1 MAKSVEEQAFRDFAP
16 MRHLFTSDAVRCRM
30 AANHLGII
38 LPGFVLDLQARGYTP
53 RGIRHHVLVV
63 EHFGRWLEHHHI
75 AVCRLSTVHVQ
86 EFLRSHLPR
95 CCCRP
100 PAPRVRPDCR
110 AALRRLVEFLR
121 RQKRIQE
128 PPPTAP
134 PQSPVD
140 RLVGAYDEHMDRVCG
155 LSVEIRRRRR
165 HCARQ
170 FLRWRFARQVPRG
183 DQLQAKQVS
192 RYVFLRARRLGPT
205 GIRAL
210 VVNLRSFLR
219 FLEFS
224 GRLRPGVA
232 GGVPQPAPP
241 LPPPPTKTLEPE
253 QWRKFLKSI
262 PRCTPKER
270 RDYAMVLCLAQLALR
285 SQEVVNLTL
294 DDLDWR
300 ALTVRLTQTK
310 QQRQRLL
317 PLADGV
323 AKAIV
328 SYLKHGRPPTPS
340 RALFVHHV
348 APVGQPL
355 TAQTVRI
362 LVRRAFARCGI
373 QASGTYILRHTWA
386 TWAHRRGAG
395 LKLIADLLGHRSL
408 QSTQRYAHVNL
419 EELRQV
425 ALPWPK
431 SRQ

>member
-1 MAKSVEEQAFRDFAP
+1 MENQAISDFALV
-16 MRHLFTSDAVRCRM
+16 RHLFPSASVRGRM
-30 AANHLGII
+30 AGSHLGII
-38 LPGFVLDLQARGYTP
+38 LPGFALDLEARGYTGS
-53 RGIRHHVLVV
+53 GIRHHLLVA
-63 EHFGRWLEHHHI
+63 EHFGRWLDHRHV
-75 AVCRLSTVHVQ
+75 AVRRLSTLHVQ
-86 EFLRSHLPR
+86 QFLRSHLPR
-95 CCCRP
+95 CGCAR
-100 PAPRVRPDCR
+100 PAPKVPADCR
-110 AALRRLVEFLR
+110 AALGRLVEFLR
-121 RQKRIQE
+121 SQKRIKE
-128 PPPTAP
+128 PKAIPAP
-134 PQSPVD
+134 PSPED
-140 RLVGAYDEHMDRVCG
+140 RLIAAYDEHMNRVCG
-155 LSVEIRRRRR
+155 LSGEMRRRRR

-170 FLRWRFARQVPRG
+170 FLRWRFARRVPRW
-183 DQLQAKQVS
+183 DQLQAQEVS
-192 RYVFLRARRLGPT
+192 RYVWMRARQSGPT

-232 GGVPQPAPP
+232 EAVPQPAPP
-241 LPPPPTKTLEPE
+241 LPPPPTKTLEPK
-253 QWRKFLKSI
+253 QWRKFLKSL
-262 PRCTPKER
+262 PRSTPKER
-270 RDYAMVLCLAQLALR
+270 RDYAIVRCLAQLALR
-285 SQEVVNLTL
+285 SQEVVDLTL

-300 ALTVRLTQTK
+300 AMTVRLAQTK

-317 PLADGV
+317 PIPDAV

-373 QASGTYILRHTWA
+373 PASGTYILRHTWA

-419 EELRQV
+419 EE
-425 ALPWPK
+425 AP
-431 SRQ
+431 